1 MKHKVQINIKKGNK
15 KQMLYADR
23 VISLP
28 KRIVRLLFGEATQIL
43 IMQPGQS
50 IKTVEFFELPDGG
63 VSKHEEGHYFT

>member
-50 IKTVEFFELPDGG
+50 VKTVEFFELP
-63 VSKHEEGHYFT
+63 EEVDYE

>member
-50 IKTVEFFELPDGG
+50 IKTVEFFELPDGE
-63 VSKHEEGHYFT
+63 VSNHE

>member
-1 MKHKVQINIKKGNK
+1 MKHKVQINIKKDNK

-50 IKTVEFFELPDGG
+50 IKTVEFFELPDGE
-63 VSKHEEGHYFT
+63 VSNHE

>member
-1 MKHKVQINIKKGNK
+1 MKHKVQINIKKDNK

-50 IKTVEFFELPDGG
+50 IKTVEFFELPEEE
-63 VSKHEEGHYFT
+63 VRKHE